1 MTRKHF
7 NELAEI
13 LRDLRPKRS
22 KIEKALWDEVVVQI
36 ATMCSNHND
45 RFDRERFYEACERS
59 L

>member
-22 KIEKALWDEVVVQI
+22 KIEKALWDKVVVGGPAVGGGEQ
-36 ATMCSNHND
+36 
-45 RFDRERFYEACERS
+45 F
-59 L
+59 